1 MEGQDKTKNDW
12 ASGQR
17 LANGRDQKTGNFLH
31 EDDRDTKTT
40 TKPETQC
47 PSGIVTLDLM
57 RRLGTWEGDWM
68 QPSTRTESDYA
79 GKGDGGAKESESTD
93 QTGRGMV
100 RITLFFPY
108 FSATVKT
115 KV

>member
-1 MEGQDKTKNDW
+1 MEGQEKTKNDW

-31 EDDRDTKTT
+31 EDDRDTKTK

-57 RRLGTWEGDWM
+57 RRLGM
-68 QPSTRTESDYA
+68 QPSTRNESDYA
-79 GKGDGGAKESESTD
+79 GKGDGGEGIRKHGSDRAGNGANNS
-93 QTGRGMV
+93 
-100 RITLFFPY
+100 LFSLFLCHC
-108 FSATVKT
+108 TT
-115 KV
+115 KLLV

>member
-1 MEGQDKTKNDW
+1 MEGQEKTKNDW

-17 LANGRDQKTGNFLH
+17 LANGRDQKTGNFLY
-31 EDDRDTKTT
+31 EGDRDTKTT

-57 RRLGTWEGDWM
+57 RRLGGGTLDAA
-68 QPSTRTESDYA
+68 QHRNVTKAITQESD
-79 GKGDGGAKESESTD
+79 GAKESESAD

-100 RITLFFPY
+100 RITLFPL
-108 FSATVKT
+108 SLSPCHCN
-115 KV
+115 